1 MADPF
6 QFELVSPEQLLMS
19 EPVDQVVALGG
30 IGVAG
35 TMSSGERALREVLGQ
50 TDAVARLEKVS
61 GQTDK
66 ATSAIRRVVTY
77 SRERPAEQSLVDLG
91 ALVDQTLSLRQ
102 YQLGRLEVAAL
113 VDRGPNG
120 DYRVRGDE
128 RQLTQALLNL
138 VLNAEEALGT
148 ASGRQLQVK
157 LTATPDRV
165 RIAVSDNGTGVDPAL
180 RDRIFEPFISTSQSE
195 RALGLGLPVS
205 RAIVES
211 HGGKLW
217 LSDETPGATFIVEL
231 PAGETRSC

>member
-1 MADPF
+1 
-6 QFELVSPEQLLMS
+6 VC
-19 EPVDQVVALGG
+19 
-30 IGVAG
+30 
-35 TMSSGERALREVLGQ
+35 
-50 TDAVARLEKVS
+50 
-61 GQTDK
+61 
-66 ATSAIRRVVTY
+66 
-77 SRERPAEQSLVDLG
+77 
-91 ALVDQTLSLRQ
+91 
-102 YQLGRLEVAAL
+102 
-113 VDRGPNG
+113 
-120 DYRVRGDE
+120 GDE

-165 RIAVSDNGTGVDPAL
+165 RIAVSDNGTGVDPAM

-217 LSDETPGATFIVEL
+217 LSDETPGATFVVDL
-231 PAGETRSC
+231 PAGRIV